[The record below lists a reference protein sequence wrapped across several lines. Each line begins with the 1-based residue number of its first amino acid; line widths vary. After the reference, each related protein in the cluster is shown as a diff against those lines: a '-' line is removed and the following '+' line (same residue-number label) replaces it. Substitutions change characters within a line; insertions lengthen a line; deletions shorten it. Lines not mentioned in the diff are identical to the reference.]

1 MWRLAFRNTV
11 TRVVSNACTVIWC
24 YTGPCFMSKT
34 FARVFRYKWQ
44 FFWAGQFIFLES
56 KVTLSVFGCF
66 LVRPCLFQN
75 LPGIRKGQVTVRLK
89 RIHSRSCI
97 LFVIRKMFSTLIFSW
112 IHWSPF
118 DRNQWR
124 SQRHR
129 WSSMSL
135 WSHNCS
141 AWANPTKN
149 RGRFPKEQD
158 SANHISLFN

>member
-1 MWRLAFRNTV
+1 
-11 TRVVSNACTVIWC
+11 
-24 YTGPCFMSKT
+24 MSKT
-34 FARVFRYKWQ
+34 FARALRYKWQ

-66 LVRPCLFQN
+66 LMRPCLFHN
-75 LPGIRKGQVTVRLK
+75 LPGIRKGQVTVRLT
-89 RIHSRSCI
+89 RIHSRSYI

-141 AWANPTKN
+141 AWANPTKSN
-149 RGRFPKEQD
+149 RAFPQKNRMPPIIFHYLINAWVWSRLSYSGKMKPMVCID
-158 SANHISLFN
+158 MDACV